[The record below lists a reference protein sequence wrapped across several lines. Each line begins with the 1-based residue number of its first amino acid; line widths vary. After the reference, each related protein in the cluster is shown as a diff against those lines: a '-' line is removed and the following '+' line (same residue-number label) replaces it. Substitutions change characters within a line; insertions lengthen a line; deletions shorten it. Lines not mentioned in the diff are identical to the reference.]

1 MANLGVGHRAMRV
14 AEPSSQLPCHYVPA
28 QPRLTEQKSGTH
40 GKWGGG
46 GPTGTPGP
54 TCACTLL
61 STWASPE
68 HPWHQGHPHVR
79 CFVAVGTRTPS
90 SREGSMGVL
99 LLGWLNPRGRQS
111 LGWHEVLSKPRGPWG
126 CALSRNPEY
135 QAKLGR
141 EITGPDATSLL
152 SPPGPTNCQD
162 TS

>member
-46 GPTGTPGP
+46 GPIGTPGP
-54 TCACTLL
+54 TCASTLL

-111 LGWHEVLSKPRGPWG
+111 LGVAQSSQQTQG
-126 CALSRNPEY
+126 ALGLCLEQKSQISGKAGQGNNR
-135 QAKLGR
+135 
-141 EITGPDATSLL
+141 T
-152 SPPGPTNCQD
+152 
-162 TS
+162 